1 MPRNVLAAGC
11 LFALLAWLGGGSVAR
26 AEEQRPLNFENDLV
40 PIFSKYGCNS
50 SGCHGKAEG
59 QNGFKL
65 SVFGFDPAA
74 DYQALTREGRGRR
87 VFPAAPEKSLLLL
100 KISGGLPHGGGVRI
114 DAQRPE
120 FTLLR
125 RWIAEG
131 LPVGSP
137 SDPQVAKIEISPRE
151 ETLAIG
157 QTVQLRVTATYT
169 DGRRADVT
177 RLAKFQTN
185 NEGLATV
192 DDDGL
197 AAIGHTPGVAAL
209 MASFMGAVDTVHT
222 LIPRVEKVQ
231 PYPPV
236 VPFNF
241 IDELVYRRLQQLQM
255 VPAEL
260 GDDAEFLRRV
270 HLDLIGGLPT
280 AEEARR
286 FLADSS
292 PQKRARLVEALLA
305 RPEFADF
312 WALHWADLLRV
323 DRQALGPKSA
333 FEEYQW
339 IRQSLLVG
347 KPLDQLARDI
357 ISAEGPLAESPQGN
371 LFRAAPLPGQA
382 ASMISQVFLGVRI
395 ECAQCHHHPFDRWT
409 QNDFLGMA
417 AYFAPLQR
425 KETPRGVVLFAEG
438 ESALPHPRTHEKVLA
453 HPLGQAAIT
462 ATPPG
467 DTSQGDKRRELAA
480 WLTAPENPWFARNLA
495 NRVWARMLGRGL
507 VEPVDDFRATNPPS
521 NPLLLDALAAELVKQ
536 KFDLRGLIRVI
547 AASRTYQHSSH
558 SHPTNQL
565 DEQNYSRALFKR
577 LDAEVLLDAVSQTT
591 GVAEKF
597 AGAPA
602 GTRAIQLWDSQVD
615 HDFLRLFG
623 RPMRQSVCECERV
636 VEPSVGQV
644 LHLLNSQRV
653 QEKLSSEQ
661 GFIARLAQREPDNGR
676 AIDEL
681 YLTLFSRHPA
691 EGEQKIA
698 AAHLQRGADSAAR
711 RLALEDL
718 AWTMLNSLEFVF
730 NH

>member
-1 MPRNVLAAGC
+1 MKKFSPIRWVKRRSPPRRL
-11 LFALLAWLGGGSVAR
+11 
-26 AEEQRPLNFENDLV
+26 E
-40 PIFSKYGCNS
+40 
-50 SGCHGKAEG
+50 
-59 QNGFKL
+59 
-65 SVFGFDPAA
+65 
-74 DYQALTREGRGRR
+74 TRRR
-87 VFPAAPEKSLLLL
+87 VT
-100 KISGGLPHGGGVRI
+100 SGGNWPL
-114 DAQRPE
+114 
-120 FTLLR
+120 
-125 RWIAEG
+125 
-131 LPVGSP
+131 GSP
-137 SDPQVAKIEISPRE
+137 R
-151 ETLAIG
+151 
-157 QTVQLRVTATYT
+157 
-169 DGRRADVT
+169 
-177 RLAKFQTN
+177 
-185 NEGLATV
+185 
-192 DDDGL
+192 
-197 AAIGHTPGVAAL
+197 
-209 MASFMGAVDTVHT
+209 
-222 LIPRVEKVQ
+222 
-231 PYPPV
+231 
-236 VPFNF
+236 
-241 IDELVYRRLQQLQM
+241 
-255 VPAEL
+255 
-260 GDDAEFLRRV
+260 
-270 HLDLIGGLPT
+270 
-280 AEEARR
+280 
-286 FLADSS
+286 
-292 PQKRARLVEALLA
+292 
-305 RPEFADF
+305 
-312 WALHWADLLRV
+312 
-323 DRQALGPKSA
+323 
-333 FEEYQW
+333 
-339 IRQSLLVG
+339 
-347 KPLDQLARDI
+347 
-357 ISAEGPLAESPQGN
+357 
-371 LFRAAPLPGQA
+371 
-382 ASMISQVFLGVRI
+382 
-395 ECAQCHHHPFDRWT
+395 
-409 QNDFLGMA
+409 
-417 AYFAPLQR
+417 
-425 KETPRGVVLFAEG
+425 
-438 ESALPHPRTHEKVLA
+438 
-453 HPLGQAAIT
+453 
-462 ATPPG
+462 
-467 DTSQGDKRRELAA
+467 
-480 WLTAPENPWFARNLA
+480 PENPWFARNLA